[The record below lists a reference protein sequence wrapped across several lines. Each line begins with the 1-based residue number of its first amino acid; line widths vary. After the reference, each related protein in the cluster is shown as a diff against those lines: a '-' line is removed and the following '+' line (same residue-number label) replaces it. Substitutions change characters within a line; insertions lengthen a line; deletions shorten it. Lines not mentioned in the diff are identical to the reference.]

1 MKATPPLSLFDDGP
15 GQVRSALLVGDQP
28 HGDRCRAHAERMV
41 GSAGGVD
48 PTAAV
53 RAWGHGPVR
62 RTEVAQDDCQI
73 WASVKDMLVAGNTK
87 VTDLLCVTPPWIPE
101 GAHAMTQLV
110 ELPPADEGLGP
121 HRHSGPVFGYVLEGR
136 ILFELEG
143 DEPREIVAGE
153 AFWEPGGDVVHYQV
167 ANLDSGTWTRFV
179 AVCIGAPGVDM
190 ITMLEPEEIVA
201 RDHLRH
207 PSARQHAD

>member
-1 MKATPPLSLFDDGP
+1 MVSRTRP
-15 GQVRSALLVGDQP
+15 SAAGVS
-28 HGDRCRAHAERMV
+28 RCRAAKAAAVRGAGQA
-41 GSAGGVD
+41 GSLMRTFRVRHRCSGW
-48 PTAAV
+48 AAV
-53 RAWGHGPVR
+53 RAWGQLAPVR

-121 HRHSGPVFGYVLEGR
+121 HRHFGPVFGYVLEGR

-167 ANLDSGTWTRFV
+167 AKLDSDTWSRFV
-179 AVCIGAPGVDM
+179 AVCICAPGVDM

-207 PSARQHAD
+207 ASAHQHAD